1 MDQTTD
7 PAAPDESAPE
17 TPAEQ
22 PDTLFE
28 QIGGA
33 AAVAAVVDLFYARVL
48 ADPELTPYF
57 AGKDVTRLKAH
68 QRVFVSSALGAT
80 APYTGRAMG
89 HAHQELRITGPHF
102 DRVVDHLAAALADGG
117 VDAATIGL
125 IAAKLAPLKPDI
137 VSG

>member
-7 PAAPDESAPE
+7 PAAPDESAPK
-17 TPAEQ
+17 TPTGQ

-28 QIGGA
+28 RIGGA

-48 ADPELTPYF
+48 ADPGLTPYF

-68 QRVFVSSALGAT
+68 QRVFVGSALGAT

-89 HAHQELRITGPHF
+89 HAHQELGITGPDF
-102 DRVVDHLAAALADGG
+102 DRVVEHLAAALADAG
-117 VDAATIGL
+117 VDAAAIGL

>member
-1 MDQTTD
+1 MDQTAD
-7 PAAPDESAPE
+7 RAAPDGPAPE
-17 TPAEQ
+17 TPAGQ
-22 PDTLFE
+22 PETLFE

-48 ADPELTPYF
+48 ADPDLTPYF
-57 AGKDVTRLKAH
+57 AGRDVTRLKAH
-68 QRVFVSSALGAT
+68 QRLFVGSALGAT

-89 HAHQELRITGPHF
+89 RAHQELGITGPHF

-117 VDAATIGL
+117 VDSATIGL
-125 IAAKLAPLKPDI
+125 IAARLAPLRPDI